1 MGVQKFTFSLK
12 KKKKV
17 KKHFSGGG
25 EGEEKECDLIWIS
38 EDLLGPFHFLCGFR
52 IRGIK
57 TFLSDNSTYIHM
69 H

>member
-1 MGVQKFTFSLK
+1 MGVQKFTFPFK

-17 KKHFSGGG
+17 KKHFFGGG
-25 EGEEKECDLIWIS
+25 EGEEKECDLIWIC

-57 TFLSDNSTYIHM
+57 TFLSDNSTYMHM